1 MDIEEVIEILSNY
14 PFLKKPRHVLLV
26 KEPIYGVA
34 RVDGKEFFVKVLG
47 VTPKWRSDVIVLA
60 IDAKPETV
68 IHECI
73 HLYGLGEFAAYTLTP
88 ILITKYKLG
97 IAPLAKLLRY
107 RVRYRK
113 CQYPK
118 EPCPFSLAHE
128 KYKGR
133 VEHYIL
139 EW

>member
-26 KEPIYGVA
+26 KEPIHGVV
-34 RVDGKEFFVKVLG
+34 RLDGKTFFVKILG

-68 IHECI
+68 VHECI

-97 IAPLAKLLRY
+97 FAPFAKLMGY
-107 RVRYRK
+107 KVRYRK
-113 CQYPK
+113 CQYPN
-118 EPCPFSLAHE
+118 EPCPFPLVHE
-128 KYKGR
+128 KYRGR

>member
-1 MDIEEVIEILSNY
+1 MDIEEVIEILSYY
-14 PFLKKPRHVLLV
+14 PLLKKPRHVLLV
-26 KEPIYGVA
+26 KEPIYGVM
-34 RVDGKEFFVKVLG
+34 RVDEKAVLVKVLG
-47 VTPKWRSDVIVLA
+47 VTPMNRDDTIVLA
-60 IDAKPETV
+60 IDAKPDTV

-73 HLYGLGEFAAYTLTP
+73 HLYGLGELAAYTLTP

-97 IAPLAKLLRY
+97 FAPIAKMLRY

-113 CQYPK
+113 CQYPR
-118 EPCPFSLAHE
+118 EPCPFPLAHE
-128 KYKGR
+128 KYRDR